1 MSLGISDG
9 RRRLSL
15 TPRFSEVVGEASG
28 SSTVLTVFRDRQA
41 GGKTVKTVLTLGQ
54 ALDALLKQ
62 GLNEISETTV
72 VTDSRWDLG
81 SPLGYRIDQSLLT
94 SAATFFGA
102 AVSTV
107 QRFHGRR
114 NRMHRNSHTEPDA
127 LQTRRPGLKGGW
139 SLRVL
144 PSVSLWT
151 KASGQGMQPSQAGED
166 SDGPSVGRSNQPW
179 VECLS
184 SLRELIH

>member
-1 MSLGISDG
+1 VSLGISDG

-41 GGKTVKTVLTLGQ
+41 GGKTVKTVLTHGQ
-54 ALDALLKQ
+54 ASDTLLKQ

-72 VTDSRWDLG
+72 GDRFRWDLG

-94 SAATFFGA
+94 SAATIFGA
-102 AVSTV
+102 AV
-107 QRFHGRR
+107 QRFNDSTAGETECTEI
-114 NRMHRNSHTEPDA
+114 HTLNLTRFRHVAPD
-127 LQTRRPGLKGGW
+127 LKVVGVCVFCP
-139 SLRVL
+139 L
-144 PSVSLWT
+144 SVFGP
-151 KASGQGMQPSQAGED
+151 KPAVRGCNPSQAGED
-166 SDGPSVGRSNQPW
+166 SDDPSVGRSNQPW